1 MEDIKNSAFTI
12 LVVDDN
18 PKNVQLMGSILRD
31 IGYEIEFALDGEKA
45 LAWLTKKKFDLI
57 LLDIM
62 MPGISGFEVC
72 KKIREKPGF
81 NDLPIIFLSAKTD
94 KESILEGFDLG
105 AQDYVSKPF
114 DTMELLARV
123 ETHLE
128 IRYSRERL
136 KNMNMIL
143 EQKVLE
149 RTKQLEKS
157 NENLIRALNKVKL
170 LKEQLE
176 EENISLLEELKL
188 EHKFDYIIG
197 ESPSMKKSLLMVEE
211 VAPTETT
218 VLIEGETGVGKELIA
233 RAIHNSSRRNKK
245 PLIKVNCAALPSSLI
260 ESELF
265 GYEKGAFTGA
275 EKSQMG
281 RFELAD
287 KGTIFLDEI
296 GELPLELQ
304 VKILRIIQDG
314 EFERLGSPVT
324 RTVDIRIITATN
336 RILKKEIKEGRFRED
351 LYFRLNVYPIQV
363 APLREKKDDI
373 PLLVN
378 YFVKKLSKRVGKEI
392 EKIPQRTMNILM
404 NYSWPGNIRELEN
417 VIERAMITSK
427 GKTLRLPDKLPEP
440 EFVNENLS
448 RVSLQEMER
457 NYIVEILEET
467 YWKVNGKDGAARI
480 LEMHPET
487 LRSKM
492 KKLNITKPSRKV

>member
-1 MEDIKNSAFTI
+1 MEDIKKSTFTI

-72 KKIREKPGF
+72 KKIRENPGF
-81 NDLPIIFLSAKTD
+81 NDLPVIFLSAKTD
-94 KESILEGFDLG
+94 KESILEGFELG

-114 DTMELLARV
+114 DTKELLARV

-128 IRYSRERL
+128 IRYNRERL
-136 KNMNMIL
+136 KNVNKIL

-149 RTKQLEKS
+149 RTTQLEKS
-157 NENLIRALNKVKL
+157 NADLTKALKKVKL
-170 LKEQLE
+170 LKDQLE

-197 ESPSMKKSLLMVEE
+197 GSPSMKKTLLMVEE

-304 VKILRIIQDG
+304 VKILRVIQDG

-324 RTVDIRIITATN
+324 RTVDVRIITATN

-351 LYFRLNVYPIQV
+351 LYFRLNVYPIRV
-363 APLREKKDDI
+363 GPLREKKDDI

-440 EFVNENLS
+440 ESVNENLS
-448 RVSLQEMER
+448 RLSLHEMER

-467 YWKVNGKDGAARI
+467 YWKVNGNDGAARI
-480 LEMHPET
+480 LDMHPET

-492 KKLNITKPSRKV
+492 KKLNINKPSRKV

>member
-1 MEDIKNSAFTI
+1 MEDIKKSIFTI

-18 PKNVQLMGSILRD
+18 LKNVQLMGSILSD
-31 IGYEIEFALDGEKA
+31 IGYKIEFALDGEKA

-62 MPGISGFEVC
+62 MPGISGFDVC
-72 KKIREKPGF
+72 KKIRENPGF

-105 AQDYVSKPF
+105 AHDYVSKPF
-114 DTMELLARV
+114 DTKELLARV

-136 KNMNMIL
+136 KNMNKIL
-143 EQKVLE
+143 GQKVLE
-149 RTKQLEKS
+149 RTTQLERA
-157 NENLIRALNKVKL
+157 NEDLTKALKKVKL
-170 LKEQLE
+170 LKNQLE

-197 ESPSMKKSLLMVEE
+197 GSSSMKKTLLMVEE

-304 VKILRIIQDG
+304 VKILRVIQDG

-336 RILKKEIKEGRFRED
+336 RVLKKEIKEGRFRED
-351 LYFRLNVYPIQV
+351 LYFRLNVYPIMV
-363 APLREKKDDI
+363 GPLREKKDDI
-373 PLLVN
+373 PVLVN

-392 EKIPQRTMNILM
+392 EKIPERTMNILM

-440 EFVNENLS
+440 ESVNKNLS
-448 RVSLQEMER
+448 RLSLYEMER
-457 NYIVEILEET
+457 NYIMEILEET

-480 LEMHPET
+480 LDMHPET
-487 LRSKM
+487 LRSKI
-492 KKLNITKPSRKV
+492 KKLNINKPSRKA

>member
-1 MEDIKNSAFTI
+1 MEDIKKSTFTI

-72 KKIREKPGF
+72 KKIRENPGF
-81 NDLPIIFLSAKTD
+81 NDLPVIFLSAKTD
-94 KESILEGFDLG
+94 KESILEGFELG

-114 DTMELLARV
+114 DTKELLARV

-128 IRYSRERL
+128 IRYNRERL
-136 KNMNMIL
+136 KNVNKIL

-149 RTKQLEKS
+149 RTTQLEKS
-157 NENLIRALNKVKL
+157 NADLTKALKKVKL
-170 LKEQLE
+170 LKDQLE

-197 ESPSMKKSLLMVEE
+197 GSPSMKKTLLMVEE

-304 VKILRIIQDG
+304 VKILRVIQDG

-324 RTVDIRIITATN
+324 RTVDVRIITATN

-351 LYFRLNVYPIQV
+351 LYFRLNVYPIRV
-363 APLREKKDDI
+363 GPLREKKDDI

-440 EFVNENLS
+440 ESVNENLS
-448 RVSLQEMER
+448 RLSLHEMER

-467 YWKVNGKDGAARI
+467 YWKVNGNDGAARI
-480 LEMHPET
+480 LDMHPET

-492 KKLNITKPSRKV
+492 KKLDINKPSRKI